1 MGLGRVCVC
10 EHAADVA
17 WSCRC
22 GSNVHIAVWPACCQL
37 GALPSACC
45 RHAGL
50 PEEVS
55 HTKQALARGYAVL
68 AIDSRDRRWD
78 SRCYS

>member
-1 MGLGRVCVC
+1 MSLGP
-10 EHAADVA
+10 AAVVA
-17 WSCRC
+17 ASTLLRDPPVA
-22 GSNVHIAVWPACCQL
+22 SL
-37 GALPSACC
+37 GALSSACC